1 MHIAIVGRQPDL
13 GVAELERIYGASNVT
28 SIIGSDA
35 ALIDNDCTADD
46 LKRLGGSVKLAIVLS
61 TIDTTKWH
69 DIEKHLSKIVSEHLR
84 TLPEGKFRFGI
95 SVYGLDLRVEAINA
109 ASLRLK
115 KIVKAAGRSGRA
127 VPNKALA
134 LNSAQVIHNQLT
146 SPIGA
151 EFVIARHGHKTIIA
165 RTVAEQDIDAYA
177 ARDQARPARDAFVGM
192 LPPKLAQVMINLAY
206 PTNAANDSER
216 PVILDPFCG
225 TGVVLQ
231 EAALMGYDVYG
242 TDYSEKMVRFSTKN
256 LDWLKDTFGVQFDYK
271 IEESD
276 AMTAQWQPFTAVA
289 CETYLGQPF
298 SAAPSPSKL
307 EEVVQN
313 CDHIIS
319 QFMKNIGSQIP
330 SGTPLCLGVPAWRGE
345 NGWVTHLPLIKK
357 LDQLG
362 YRQIQFK
369 NVDVKNLLYYRPD
382 QIVARELLVLEKI

>member
-13 GVAELERIYGASNVT
+13 GVAELERIYGADNVT
-28 SIIGSDA
+28 AIFSSDA
-35 ALIDNDCTADD
+35 VLIDGDCSAGD
-46 LKRLGGSVKLAIVLS
+46 LQRMGGSVKLATVLT
-61 TIDTTKWH
+61 TINSTKWH
-69 DIEKHLSKIVSEHLR
+69 DIEKQLGKCVSEHLGA
-84 TLPEGKFRFGI
+84 LPEGKFRYGV
-95 SVYGLDLRVEAINA
+95 SVYGIDIRVEAINA
-109 ASLRLK
+109 ATLRLK

-127 VPNKALA
+127 VPNKAPA

-151 EFVIARHGHKTIIA
+151 EFLVVRQGNTSIIA
-165 RTVAEQDIDAYA
+165 RTIAEQDIDAYA

-206 PTNAANDSER
+206 PSSDVTDGKA
-216 PVILDPFCG
+216 VILDPFCG

-242 TDYSEKMVRFSTKN
+242 TDYAEKMIRFSTKN
-256 LDWLKDTFGVQFDYK
+256 LEWLKEKFGTDFNY
-271 IEESD
+271 ILEEAD
-276 AMTAQWQPFTAVA
+276 AMNAQWQPFNAVA

-298 SAAPSPSKL
+298 SATPSPSKL
-307 EEVVQN
+307 EEVMQN

-319 QFMKNIGSQIP
+319 EFMRNVGSQIP
-330 SGTPLCLGVPAWRGE
+330 SGTPLCLGVPAWRGD
-345 NGWVTHLPLIKK
+345 NGWITHLPLIKK

-362 YRQIQFK
+362 YRQIEFK
-369 NVDVKNLLYYRPD
+369 NIDPKNLLYYRPD

>member
-1 MHIAIVGRQPDL
+1 MYIAIVGRQPDL
-13 GVAELERIYGASNVT
+13 GIAELERIYGADNVT
-28 SIIGSDA
+28 PIFGSDA
-35 ALIDNDCTADD
+35 ALIDANCGPDD
-46 LKRLGGSVKLAIVLS
+46 LRRLGGSVKLAEVLS
-61 TIDTTKWH
+61 TLQSTKWH

-95 SVYGLDLRVEAINA
+95 SVYGLEMRVEAINA
-109 ASLRLK
+109 STLRLK

-165 RTVAEQDIDAYA
+165 RTLAEQDIDAYA

-206 PTNAANDSER
+206 PSRGVDGQP

-256 LDWLKDTFGVQFDYK
+256 LEWLKDTFNVQFEYK
-271 IEESD
+271 LEEAD
-276 AMTAQWQPFTAVA
+276 AMNAQWQPFTAVA

-298 SAAPSPSKL
+298 SASPSPSKL

-319 QFMKNIGSQIP
+319 EFMKNIGTQIP
-330 SGTPLCLGVPAWRGE
+330 SGTPLCLGVPAWRSD

-362 YRQIQFK
+362 YKQIEFK